1 MPGLRE
7 MLSRFRAVGAPGA
20 PTGIGVPVDRHTDA
34 ANELRPVFDALTW
47 VEAYCT
53 TLRVQSSAWQRQ
65 RIREALE
72 HAEAS
77 VTAAHGAA
85 AGERAAAAAARRR
98 QSAAELARIES
109 IAERQAEEFT
119 ERARDRI
126 PQLLP
131 DVVRRVRD
139 DIAALDAG
147 SAPRYR
153 P

>member
-34 ANELRPVFDALTW
+34 ENELRPVFDALTR
-47 VEAYCT
+47 VEEDCAA
-53 TLRVQSSAWQRQ
+53 LRAQSSAWQSQ
-65 RIREALE
+65 CISEALE

-77 VTAAHGAA
+77 VAAAHDAA
-85 AGERAAAAAARRR
+85 EGERAAAAAAQRR
-98 QSAAELARIES
+98 QSAAELAQIE
-109 IAERQAEEFT
+109 IAAECQAQEYT

-126 PQLLP
+126 PQLVP

-139 DIAALDAG
+139 DIAALDAA
-147 SAPRYR
+147 SAPGER